1 MKFTYS
7 AGCDPLE
14 LIWDLNGGSD
24 AKLSGSYD
32 IAVGDHLD
40 RVKSYDSMSTLR
52 TVLPL
57 NMKVPNDGL
66 STPLGTVNN

>member
-52 TVLPL
+52 TVLP
-57 NMKVPNDGL
+57 
-66 STPLGTVNN
+66 